1 MVDLEFSG
9 NSAQAEEI
17 LIFFFKKAGKDK
29 SSLPQLLLWK
39 CCEYEIVPL
48 LYSANTNCMNA
59 VRLTSSLLF
68 LKIHS

>member
-17 LIFFFKKAGKDK
+17 LIFFRKAGKDK

-48 LYSANTNCMNA
+48 LYSANTNCKNA
-59 VRLTSSLLF
+59 VRVTSSLLF